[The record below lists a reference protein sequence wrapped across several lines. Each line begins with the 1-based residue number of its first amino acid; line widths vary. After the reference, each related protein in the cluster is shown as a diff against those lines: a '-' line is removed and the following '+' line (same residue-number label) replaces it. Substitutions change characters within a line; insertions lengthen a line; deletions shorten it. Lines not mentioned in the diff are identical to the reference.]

1 MADRIPS
8 WDCNPLRRQ
17 GEFDCAVDSPGS
29 WLFCALDLRTAADR
43 IDWQRSPIRE
53 SERSLGLCSVYR
65 MLMGMSMEALLKG
78 ILIAQGKQILDKGKL
93 KNDFTTHD
101 LSKLA
106 HSADPSALTFSPDEI
121 KILQNLTPYILWAG
135 KYPMPRLAND
145 LIVKG
150 HSSPEIG
157 LERELWDRLYEY
169 LARVGWVSKGHG
181 RRLYFNGQTGSTL
194 DT

>member
-1 MADRIPS
+1 MADPIPS
-8 WDCNPLRRQ
+8 WDCNPLLRQ

-43 IDWQRSPIRE
+43 IDWQRNPIRE
-53 SERSLGLCSVYR
+53 GERSLGLYSVYR

-93 KNDFTTHD
+93 KNDFSTHD

-106 HSADPSALTFSPDEI
+106 RSADPSALTFSLDEF
-121 KILQNLTPYILWAG
+121 KILQNLTPYIVWAG
-135 KYPMPRLAND
+135 KYPMPKVANG

-150 HSSPEIG
+150 HSSTEMG
-157 LERELWDRLYEY
+157 LERKLWDRLYEH
-169 LARVGWVSKGHG
+169 LTNIGWVSKGRG
-181 RRLYFNGQTGSTL
+181 KRLYFNTSKPNQA
-194 DT
+194 